1 MDLREKSI
9 IILQLSLGTQ
19 NAYNNSTSKARQDKI
34 RGDNERFSVLS
45 KMPTNRSHLVR
56 HNRQNSFRFVVVD
69 VEAEAVADMM
79 FPNVHK
85 FDRFRGWLDVRRRL
99 VILGNYQTKR
109 NIILYN

>member
-9 IILQLSLGTQ
+9 IILYCPWDRML
-19 NAYNNSTSKARQDKI
+19 STSKARQDKI

-56 HNRQNSFRFVVVD
+56 HKRQNSFRFVVVD

-79 FPNVHK
+79 FPMNGLMSTNST
-85 FDRFRGWLDVRRRL
+85 GWLDVRRRW
-99 VILGNYQTKR
+99 VILGNYQTKK
-109 NIILYN
+109 NIIF